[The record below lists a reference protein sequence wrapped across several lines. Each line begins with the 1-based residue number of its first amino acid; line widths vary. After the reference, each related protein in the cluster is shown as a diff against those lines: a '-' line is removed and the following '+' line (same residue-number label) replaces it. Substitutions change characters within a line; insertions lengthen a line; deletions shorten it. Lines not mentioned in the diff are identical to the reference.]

1 MNFLCI
7 QLATEIFC
15 PLAELV
21 SRRSNGGENIAFTL
35 NSAKWQLGDQPTDR
49 QKFVRRDKN
58 ELETRANRDYGL
70 GRERGRVRAGD
81 RSILR

>member
-1 MNFLCI
+1 MNFFCI
-7 QLATEIFC
+7 YLAKEMFC

-35 NSAKWQLGDQPTDR
+35 NSAKWQLGDRPTDL

-58 ELETRANRDYGL
+58 EHKTRANREGE
-70 GRERGRVRAGD
+70 GASEGG
-81 RSILR
+81 